1 MNPMDASDSDVS
13 MWFEVQRRSGP
24 NYGWITLSDH
34 DTWQAAQAALEERAE
49 DNPAWLDVLRVK
61 RVFGT
66 SDE

>member
-34 DTWQAAQAALEERAE
+34 DTREQAYKAMGAQHHN
-49 DNPAWLDVLRVK
+49 DPAWTDSFRVK
-61 RVFGT
+61 RVFGKAG
-66 SDE
+66 D